1 MLDTMPALNISDDFE
16 NNNIVALSDS
26 ESNLNI
32 VEYLVKKI
40 VLVNLSNL
48 NLEIRALSVQI
59 LGLTSIINYHCA
71 ESYIEL
77 LFKVNL

>member
-1 MLDTMPALNISDDFE
+1 MPALNISDDFE